1 MHRRWALIVML
12 ALAACSPSASASPS
26 PSDEVS
32 STAPTASQAAELPSG
47 SISVEGAAVDGP
59 GVSVTEALESAG
71 EEPMLVNGT
80 LLQDAEGTIWLC
92 ESLSDASP
100 PACAV
105 AQLTVENWDSDE
117 TFDPANADVTGLQM
131 DGDVAWIEDQQV
143 YGVVTPGM

>member
-1 MHRRWALIVML
+1 
-12 ALAACSPSASASPS
+12 
-26 PSDEVS
+26 
-32 STAPTASQAAELPSG
+32 
-47 SISVEGAAVDGP
+47 
-59 GVSVTEALESAG
+59 
-71 EEPMLVNGT
+71 MLVNGT

-143 YGVVTPGM
+143 YGVVTPRM